1 MMLAATPKLN
11 DNIKAKLI
19 DIYGSAEA
27 IFNAT
32 TQSLSSKTEL
42 TQVGIDQIIGQ
53 VARAEAQHE
62 MQYCAQRNIKM
73 LAATDDE
80 YPTLLRQ
87 ISNPPHVL
95 FIMGDT
101 SILNRN
107 LVAIVG
113 SRKMTTY
120 GEKCCIKMVEDLAAR
135 VDNLVIVSGLAYGV
149 DGAAHRTA
157 MNCNVPTIAVLPCRL
172 PDVIPSG
179 NMQIARQIIEQGGA
193 LISEMRSTMR
203 SFKSSF
209 LPRNRIIA
217 ALSSASL
224 IIESGAS
231 GGARSTIERAAEYG
245 RVAAAIPGRV
255 SDELSQGCNALIA
268 RHIAYSV
275 SSSDE
280 LIKLLKWEDRCRCEA
295 EAVASRNED
304 RDNSIIDSLGEK
316 QRGVLSCFRLDEPL
330 HISAL
335 SELTLMGVG
344 ELKAT
349 LMELEIYGAVRSLP
363 GSRYERLVK
372 IDF

>member
-32 TQSLSSKTEL
+32 PHSLSSKTEL
-42 TQVGIDQIIGQ
+42 TQAGIDQIIGQ
-53 VARAEAQHE
+53 VARAEADHE
-62 MQYCAQRNIKM
+62 MQYCARRNIKM

-80 YPTLLRQ
+80 YPDLLRQ

-95 FIMGDT
+95 FVMGDT
-101 SILNRN
+101 SILNKN
-107 LVAIVG
+107 LIAIVG
-113 SRKMTTY
+113 SRQMTTY
-120 GEKCCIKMVEDLAAR
+120 GEKCCMKIVNDLAAR
-135 VDNLVIVSGLAYGV
+135 IDNLVIVSGLAYGV

-157 MNCNVPTIAVLPCRL
+157 MNSGVPTIAVLPCHL
-172 PDVIPSG
+172 PDVVPSG
-179 NMQIARQIIEQGGA
+179 NMQIARQIIEQGSA

-209 LPRNRIIA
+209 LPRNRVIA
-217 ALSSASL
+217 GLSSASL
-224 IIESGAS
+224 IIESGMS

-268 RHIAYSV
+268 RQIANSV
-275 SSSDE
+275 SSADD
-280 LIKLLKWEDRCRCEA
+280 LIKLLKWEERCRCDAGE
-295 EAVASRNED
+295 VASRNEN
-304 RDNSIIDSLGEK
+304 RESNIVDSLDEK

-330 HISAL
+330 HISTL

-344 ELKAT
+344 ELKAA

-372 IDF
+372 INF